1 VQIESTLGLR
11 VRVARG
17 LEKSTILA
25 YMASVAENCL
35 HLWGLRVV
43 AGSQYRCPVCGEM
56 LDLDGVARWVR
67 QAERARDEAY
77 SLVEGD
83 KFGEIVREELQRE
96 VYRRRRVMYD
106 LQTAPRVMTARPEMM
121 LVVYDARSGSYECRI
136 FYKEPR
142 PSGAVER
149 LSMEAGWETI
159 LELRSDPDPVVR
171 LASEKV
177 EEFHLFRRGFSEKG
191 TPAPGRRVFY
201 ANEF

>member
-1 VQIESTLGLR
+1 M
-11 VRVARG
+11 RVARG

-56 LDLDGVARWVR
+56 LDLHGVARWVQ

-83 KFGEIVREELQRE
+83 EFGEIVLEELQRE

-106 LQTAPRVMTARPEMM
+106 LQSVPRVMTARPEMM

-142 PSGAVER
+142 PSGVVER
-149 LSMEAGWETI
+149 LSMEAGWEAI

>member
-1 VQIESTLGLR
+1 M
-11 VRVARG
+11 RVARG

-56 LDLDGVARWVR
+56 LDLHGVARWVQ

-83 KFGEIVREELQRE
+83 EFGEIVLEELQRE

-106 LQTAPRVMTARPEMM
+106 LQSVPRVMTARPEMM

-136 FYKEPR
+136 F
-142 PSGAVER
+142 
-149 LSMEAGWETI
+149 
-159 LELRSDPDPVVR
+159 
-171 LASEKV
+171 
-177 EEFHLFRRGFSEKG
+177 
-191 TPAPGRRVFY
+191 
-201 ANEF
+201 

>member
-1 VQIESTLGLR
+1 MQVQNILGLR
-11 VRVARG
+11 VRVALGR
-17 LEKSTILA
+17 EKGTILA
-25 YMASVAENCL
+25 YMTSVAENCL

-43 AGSQYRCPVCGEM
+43 AGPEYRCPVCRET

-77 SLVEGD
+77 SLVKGD
-83 KFGEIVREELQRE
+83 EFGEIVREELQRE

-106 LQTAPRVMTARPEMM
+106 LQSMPRVVTARPEMI
-121 LVVYDARSGSYECRI
+121 LVIHEPRSGSYECRI

-142 PSGAVER
+142 PAGVVEQV
-149 LSMEAGWETI
+149 SMEAGWEAI
-159 LELRSDPDPVVR
+159 LELRTDPNPVVR

-177 EEFHLFRRGFSEKG
+177 EEFHHFRREFSEKG
-191 TPAPGRRVFY
+191 APVPGRRVFY

>member
-1 VQIESTLGLR
+1 VQVENIPGFW

-17 LEKSTILA
+17 QEKGTILN

-35 HLWGLRVV
+35 HLGGLRVV
-43 AGSQYRCPVCGEM
+43 AGSKYRCPVCGEKM
-56 LDLDGVARWVR
+56 DLDGVAWWVR

-83 KFGEIVREELQRE
+83 EFDEIVRDELQRE

-106 LQTAPRVMTARPEMM
+106 LRSVPPVVTARPEMI
-121 LVVYDARSGSYECRI
+121 LIVYDARSGVYECRI

-142 PSGAVER
+142 PVGVVEQ
-149 LSMEAGWETI
+149 LSVEAGWETI
-159 LELRSDPDPVVR
+159 LELRSDPNPVVR

-177 EEFHLFRRGFSEKG
+177 EEFHTFRRGLSKKG
-191 TPAPGRRVFY
+191 APAPGRRVFY

>member
-1 VQIESTLGLR
+1 
-11 VRVARG
+11 VRVAQGWER
-17 LEKSTILA
+17 STILV
-25 YMASVAENCL
+25 YMVSAAENCL

-43 AGSQYRCPVCGEM
+43 AGSEYRCPVCGET
-56 LDLDGVARWVR
+56 LSLDGVGRWVR

-83 KFGEIVREELQRE
+83 EFGEIVREELQRE

-106 LQTAPRVMTARPEMM
+106 LQSMPRVVTARPEMI
-121 LVVYDARSGSYECRI
+121 LVVHDARSETYECRI

-142 PSGAVER
+142 PAGVVEQ
-149 LSMEAGWETI
+149 LTVEAGWETI
-159 LELRSDPDPVVR
+159 LELRSDPDPVIR

-177 EEFHLFRRGFSEKG
+177 EEFHLIRQRSSADGAL
-191 TPAPGRRVFY
+191 APGRRVFY

>member
-1 VQIESTLGLR
+1 MQIESTLGLR
-11 VRVARG
+11 LRVARW

-56 LDLDGVARWVR
+56 LDLHGVARGVQ
-67 QAERARDEAY
+67 QAERGRDEAY

-142 PSGAVER
+142 PSGVVER
-149 LSMEAGWETI
+149 LSMEAGWEAI